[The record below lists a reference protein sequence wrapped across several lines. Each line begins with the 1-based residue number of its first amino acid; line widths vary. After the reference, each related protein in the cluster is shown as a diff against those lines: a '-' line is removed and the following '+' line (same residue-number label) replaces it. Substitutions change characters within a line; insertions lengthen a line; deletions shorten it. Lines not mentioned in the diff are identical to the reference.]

1 MIGKGEKVQVD
12 KKSLEKHGQEHLI
25 EYEKLMSSNEKEA
38 LEDKVDELDLDEIND
53 MYEELYLN
61 KEMINDVSN
70 VSEVQYDI
78 KSQLTEDETK
88 QYEDI
93 GLEAIKNGKF
103 AVVLL
108 AGGQGSRLGY
118 KGPKG
123 TFEIEGVSLFE
134 LQARQLI
141 QLAERTGTKVHW
153 YIMTSD
159 INDNQTRLYLED
171 KNYFGYDKDYIH
183 IFKQDNIVALSKE
196 GKLVLDV
203 ENNILE
209 TPNGNGGVFKS
220 LAKAGYLEEMQ
231 ELGIEYIYLNNV
243 DNVLVKVL
251 DPLFAGFTYHHSKDV
266 TTKSIQ
272 PKSGESVGRLV
283 NKDHKDTVLEYSEL
297 DPKIA
302 NQFDNANIGI
312 HAFKLAFIDNVV
324 DRPLPYHLAV
334 KELEQLD
341 EDFGVIKQPTLKFE
355 LFYFDIFKYA
365 TSFITLQVPRDEEF
379 SPLKNKEGKDSVETA
394 TQDLKRLGLV

>member
-108 AGGQGSRLGY
+108 AGGQGTRLGY

-123 TFEIEGVSLFE
+123 L
-134 LQARQLI
+134 
-141 QLAERTGTKVHW
+141 
-153 YIMTSD
+153 
-159 INDNQTRLYLED
+159 
-171 KNYFGYDKDYIH
+171 
-183 IFKQDNIVALSKE
+183 
-196 GKLVLDV
+196 
-203 ENNILE
+203 
-209 TPNGNGGVFKS
+209 
-220 LAKAGYLEEMQ
+220 
-231 ELGIEYIYLNNV
+231 
-243 DNVLVKVL
+243 
-251 DPLFAGFTYHHSKDV
+251 
-266 TTKSIQ
+266 
-272 PKSGESVGRLV
+272 
-283 NKDHKDTVLEYSEL
+283 
-297 DPKIA
+297 
-302 NQFDNANIGI
+302 
-312 HAFKLAFIDNVV
+312 
-324 DRPLPYHLAV
+324 
-334 KELEQLD
+334 
-341 EDFGVIKQPTLKFE
+341 
-355 LFYFDIFKYA
+355 
-365 TSFITLQVPRDEEF
+365 
-379 SPLKNKEGKDSVETA
+379 
-394 TQDLKRLGLV
+394 